1 MATKADTIERLRK
14 LYEKAVQERT
24 GVSFFLTPDEAEF
37 IDPDTLHQLEVETG
51 YRRMCSG
58 TDECR

>member
-24 GVSFFLTPDEAEF
+24 GVSFLLSTEEAKL
-37 IDPDTLHQLEVETG
+37 IDPDTILQIEVETG

-58 TDECR
+58 TDKSR

>member
-1 MATKADTIERLRK
+1 MATKADTIERLRN

-24 GVSFFLTPDEAEF
+24 GVSFLLSTEEAEL
-37 IDPDTLHQLEVETG
+37 IDPDTILQIEVETG

-58 TDECR
+58 TNEFR